1 MYLNGNSLTRCAYGG
16 RINKLKTLVRE
27 RQGVLMLCARTEIK
41 DTQHLTDCIQYLFA
55 DEEGVVVKRDDSAY
69 QPNQRKDGGW
79 YKTKPEVC

>member
-1 MYLNGNSLTRCAYGG
+1 MKNAFDKRDFFLRVFAKAL
-16 RINKLKTLVRE
+16 
-27 RQGVLMLCARTEIK
+27 ARTEIK